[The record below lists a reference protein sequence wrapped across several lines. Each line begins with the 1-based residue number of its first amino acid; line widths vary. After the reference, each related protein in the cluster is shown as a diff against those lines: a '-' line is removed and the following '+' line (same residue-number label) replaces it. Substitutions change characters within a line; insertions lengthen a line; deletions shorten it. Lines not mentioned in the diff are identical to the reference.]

1 MTIAKD
7 DRASAALEFA
17 VVAPLWMAFVI
28 GVMQVGMLL
37 WVDNMMHDVVDAS
50 ARCMAIG
57 TTCTDQTSMQNYAM
71 QITVFSPGFFW
82 QASDFHLNDAAAGA
96 CAGGSSQVSITYA
109 YKLLYLHPLT
119 ISSKSCYP
127 NWS

>member
-1 MTIAKD
+1 MKLGKD
-7 DRASAALEFA
+7 HRGSAGLEFA
-17 VVAPLWMAFVI
+17 IVAPIWTAFAI
-28 GVMQVGMLL
+28 GIMQVGLLL

-71 QITVFSPGFFW
+71 QITVFTPGFFW
-82 QASDFHLNDAAAGA
+82 QASDFHLNDSNAGT
-96 CAGGSSQVSITYA
+96 CTGGSQVSISYA
-109 YKLLYLHPLT
+109 YRLLYTVPLT

>member
-82 QASDFHLNDAAAGA
+82 QASDFHLNDAVAGA
-96 CAGGSSQVSITYA
+96 CAGGSQVSITYA

>member
-1 MTIAKD
+1 MKIAQD
-7 DRASAALEFA
+7 DKGSSALEFA
-17 VVAPLWMAFVI
+17 IVVPIWLAFAI
-28 GVMQVGMLL
+28 GVMQTGMLL

-57 TTCTDQTSMQNYAM
+57 TTCTDQTSMRNYAM
-71 QITVFSPGFFW
+71 QITVFTPGFFW
-82 QASDFHLNDAAAGA
+82 QASDFHLNDSSAGT
-96 CAGGSSQVSITYA
+96 CTGGSQVSISYA
-109 YKLLYLHPLT
+109 YRLLYAIPLT